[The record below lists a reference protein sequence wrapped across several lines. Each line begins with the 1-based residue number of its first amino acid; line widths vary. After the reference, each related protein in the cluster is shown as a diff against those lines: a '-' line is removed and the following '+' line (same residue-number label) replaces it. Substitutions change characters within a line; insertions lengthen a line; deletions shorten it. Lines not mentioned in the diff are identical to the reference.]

1 MAEKKSLN
9 PLSVA
14 SGSKLMIYS
23 RYVAVCLLLL
33 GAIFLLVNTAI
44 ISLSW
49 VYPLEEIIAWK
60 HESTPLFHEIMVDFD
75 IPLSYE
81 RYQLARA
88 FSLFLILLLLT
99 FTFIFF
105 RYSQKWMTS
114 VQRLSKF
121 ALLQLQY
128 NWHSFQRLSFYEK
141 GGLIAI
147 LLLSVIYRI
156 YLFFY
161 LPPQVDELETYYS
174 FVKEGFLLTN
184 VFYPYPNNHV
194 FFNYFYLLSSHLFD
208 HVLLAARLP
217 SFIFYHLL
225 LLLIFF
231 GILRYCKSTKAAFA
245 SVLLC
250 MFLFPSSVY
259 AMQGRGYILFSWLM
273 LLAVF
278 SLLLALEQRKWQNE
292 ALTVFV
298 LTSALGAFT
307 IPVFLLPFISMLLF
321 AGGKI
326 LLRRDWLMLKKGIV
340 SVLMVGLL
348 VSFCYLPI
356 FIFSGLGAITA
367 NQFVLPSQ
375 VHNFY
380 TDVAPLVV
388 AEMLSYLAS
397 TPTKGWVVWFIFGI
411 LGLRMF
417 FKAEVRVVNWLVLA
431 GLTGLTIILHGLSMR
446 VFMYE
451 RTATYAVYMLY
462 PAIALILV
470 YHVEE
475 LLSGKIKKAVY
486 IMAIVALP
494 VFSYFQYQHNTY
506 EWSLVP
512 NRHHEIL
519 RKYSLAAVEHN
530 WAVFFEGK
538 YWCIEFG
545 YLLYLYQCE
554 ITGAQPNLADVATEA
569 DLMMADHSNVSPD
582 MLEREGLL
590 PISETRRYP
599 EIFRGFSIYVKAAQA
614 VEYD

>member
-1 MAEKKSLN
+1 MAEKKSLK
-9 PLSVA
+9 PSSVA

-49 VYPLEEIIAWK
+49 LYSLEEIIAWK
-60 HESTPLFHEIMVDFD
+60 HESTPLFHKIMADFD

-81 RYQLARA
+81 RYQLARPV
-88 FSLFLILLLLT
+88 SLFLTLLLLT
-99 FTFIFF
+99 FTFLFF
-105 RYSQKWMTS
+105 RYRHKWMTP

-128 NWHSFQRLSFYEK
+128 NGHAFQRLSFYEK

-174 FVKEGFLLTN
+174 FVEECFLLTN

-194 FFNYFYLLSSHLFD
+194 FFNYFYLLSSQLFD
-208 HVLLAARLP
+208 PLLLAARLP

-225 LLLIFF
+225 LVLIFF
-231 GILRYCKSTKAAFA
+231 GILRYYKSTTAAFA

-278 SLLLALEQRKWQNE
+278 SLLLALEYRKWQNE
-292 ALTVFV
+292 ALTIFV
-298 LTSALGAFT
+298 LSSALGAFT

-340 SVLMVGLL
+340 SVLVVGLL

-356 FIFSGLGAITA
+356 FLFSGIGAITA
-367 NQFVLPSQ
+367 NEFVLPSQ
-375 VHNFY
+375 VHNFH

-397 TPTKGWVVWFIFGI
+397 TPTRGWVVWLMFGL
-411 LGLRMF
+411 LGLRVCI
-417 FKAEVRVVNWLVLA
+417 KAEKRITNWLVLA
-431 GLTGLTIILHGLSMR
+431 ALTGSTIILHGLAAQK
-446 VFMYE
+446 FMYE
-451 RTATYAVYMLY
+451 RTATYAVYLLY

-475 LLSGKIKKAVY
+475 LLPRKIKKAVY
-486 IMAIVALP
+486 TMAIAALP
-494 VFSYFQYQHNTY
+494 VLSYFQYQHNTY

-512 NRHHEIL
+512 NRPHEIL
-519 RKYSLAAVEHN
+519 SKYSLAAVEHN

-545 YLLYLYQCE
+545 YFLYLYQCE
-554 ITGAQPNLADVATEA
+554 IKGVQPNLADVATEA
-569 DLMMADHSNVSPD
+569 DLMMADHSKFFPD

-590 PISETRRYP
+590 PIPET
-599 EIFRGFSIYVKAAQA
+599 
-614 VEYD
+614 